1 MLREHGV
8 ETWAAWPAAVTQR
21 VATRVRP
28 HWPILM
34 VVVIFAS
41 AAFVVPTF
49 APIATTD
56 DWAYTRSVEILYH
69 EGTLRIFPVV
79 AATAVS
85 QIAWGTL
92 FYALFGMDFGA
103 VRLSTVVATTLGG
116 WGVYA
121 LCRELGVSHGRS
133 ALGAAAYIFN
143 PLTFSLSFTFMTDPH
158 FAALLIGATY
168 GYVRGLNTEE
178 PRASARWVLVG
189 AALSGLAFLARQQG
203 ALIPLAVG
211 LVLLATQRLRFDRR
225 SAVLVGR
232 TIAIPAITVVGYYLW
247 LRYGNDVPAVQE
259 EFLREARAAG
269 WRGTWDLVQ
278 RLTYVEAM
286 YLGFFT
292 LPLTAAALPAL
303 WRLAR
308 SMRPLAWLLFSLWV
322 ALLAAGLVIYSSN
335 GRWMPYIGQFVGR
348 GGLGPPDVLGSR
360 PVLLNIDVRQWVT
373 VVCAASALILG
384 LALCRQIRP
393 RASLPSSRTQ
403 AGLVLAIGLWQVVG
417 VLPPSFHYRNRGGS
431 LDRYLLPL
439 LPFAICLGL
448 WALRDVRLVRPVT
461 WLVVAVLATYS
472 VTGTRDYLVYM
483 DEVWD
488 LARYA
493 NATGVVNERLDAGSG
508 WDGYHLYEQG
518 LANNITRARTRNG
531 PWWVY
536 FYAKA
541 TDSTY
546 VVASNPLQGYD
557 VVTERVYSSWL
568 GSSPSRLYLLRRHAA
583 ALPAPAPQPVPPPP
597 PTTNSPTPTAASS
610 LTTQTSANAPSQPC
624 RGWRD
629 GLFWGPWGEA
639 ASATCVETKAP

>member
-1 MLREHGV
+1 MRMGSRRLLGERRV
-8 ETWAAWPAAVTQR
+8 EIAPAWPGAVILR
-21 VATRVRP
+21 VVMRVRL
-28 HWPILM
+28 HWPVLM
-34 VVVIFAS
+34 VLALFAS

-103 VRLSTVVATTLGG
+103 VRLSTVVATALGG

-121 LCRELGVSHGRS
+121 LCRELGVSRGWS
-133 ALGAAAYIFN
+133 ALGVATYLFN

-158 FAALLIGATY
+158 FAAMLIGATY
-168 GYVRGLNTEE
+168 GYVRSLNTEE
-178 PRASARWVLVG
+178 SRVSTRWVLVG
-189 AALSGLAFLARQQG
+189 SALAGLAFLVRQQG
-203 ALIPLAVG
+203 TLIPLAV
-211 LVLLATQRLRFDRR
+211 VLFLLTTRRLQFDRA
-225 SAVLVGR
+225 SVVLVGR
-232 TIAIPAITVVGYYLW
+232 IIAIPAITVVGYYLW
-247 LRYGNDVPAVQE
+247 LRYGNDVPSVQE
-259 EFLREARAAG
+259 EFLSEAQATG
-269 WRGTWDLVQ
+269 WRGTWELV
-278 RLTYVEAM
+278 RHLTYIEAM
-286 YLGFFT
+286 YLGFFA
-292 LPLTAAALPAL
+292 LPVTAAALPAL
-303 WRLAR
+303 WRLVR
-308 SMRPLAWLLFSLWV
+308 SIRPLGWLLVVLWTAV
-322 ALLAAGLVIYSSN
+322 LASGLLIYSAN
-335 GRWMPYIGQFVGR
+335 GRWMPYVAQFVGR

-360 PVLLNIDVRQWVT
+360 PVLLGIGVRQWVT
-373 VVCAASALILG
+373 AVCAASALILG

-461 WLVVAVLATYS
+461 WLVVAVFAAYS

-493 NATGVVNERLDAGSG
+493 NATGVTNEHLDAGSG

-518 LANNITRARTRNG
+518 LATNITRARTRNG

-546 VVASNPLQGYD
+546 VVSSTLIPGYQ

-597 PTTNSPTPTAASS
+597 PVTNSPTPTAASS

-639 ASATCVETKAP
+639 

>member
-8 ETWAAWPAAVTQR
+8 ETWAAWSAAVTQR
-21 VATRVRP
+21 VVTRVRP
-28 HWPILM
+28 HWPVLA
-34 VVVIFAS
+34 VTTAFAS
-41 AAFVVPTF
+41 AACVVPTL

-103 VRLSTVVATTLGG
+103 VRLSTVAATALGG

-133 ALGAAAYIFN
+133 ALGTATYIFN

-158 FAALLIGATY
+158 FTAMLIGATY
-168 GYVRGLNTEE
+168 GYVRGLTTEE
-178 PRASARWVLVG
+178 SRTSARWVLVG
-189 AALSGLAFLARQQG
+189 SALASLAFLARQQG

-211 LVLLATQRLRFDRR
+211 LALLTTRRPRFDRR

-259 EFLREARAAG
+259 EFLSEAQATG
-269 WRGTWDLVQ
+269 WHGTWDLVQ

-286 YLGFFT
+286 YLGFFA
-292 LPLTAAALPAL
+292 LPLTAAALPGL
-303 WRLAR
+303 WRLIR
-308 SMRPLAWLLFSLWV
+308 SMRPLAWLLFSLWA
-322 ALLAAGLVIYSSN
+322 ALLAAGLAVYSSN
-335 GRWMPYIGQFVGR
+335 DRWMPYIGQFVGS

-360 PVLLNIDVRQWVT
+360 PELLGLAVRQWAT
-373 VVCAASALILG
+373 WICAASALVLG

-393 RASLPSSRTQ
+393 GAFSMGSRAQ

-448 WALRDVRLVRPVT
+448 WALRDV
-461 WLVVAVLATYS
+461 
-472 VTGTRDYLVYM
+472 
-483 DEVWD
+483 
-488 LARYA
+488 
-493 NATGVVNERLDAGSG
+493 
-508 WDGYHLYEQG
+508 
-518 LANNITRARTRNG
+518 
-531 PWWVY
+531 
-536 FYAKA
+536 
-541 TDSTY
+541 
-546 VVASNPLQGYD
+546 
-557 VVTERVYSSWL
+557 
-568 GSSPSRLYLLRRHAA
+568 
-583 ALPAPAPQPVPPPP
+583 
-597 PTTNSPTPTAASS
+597 
-610 LTTQTSANAPSQPC
+610 
-624 RGWRD
+624 
-629 GLFWGPWGEA
+629 
-639 ASATCVETKAP
+639 